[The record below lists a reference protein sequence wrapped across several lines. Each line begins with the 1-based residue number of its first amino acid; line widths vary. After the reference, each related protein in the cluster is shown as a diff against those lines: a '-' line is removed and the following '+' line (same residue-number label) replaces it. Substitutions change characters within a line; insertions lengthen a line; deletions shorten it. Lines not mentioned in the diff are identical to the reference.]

1 VTDWTPIPTEL
12 GHALWLVLRPRLGM
26 DIGCYGSFTDVD
38 ARHYVTEVGTIDC
51 STPLF
56 RCESVRDE
64 HRFFVPKYRS
74 PE

>member
-1 VTDWTPIPTEL
+1 
-12 GHALWLVLRPRLGM
+12 M